1 MTRLRGEPV
10 RHTCPDIDSIIST
23 ITIIVNQMNSVDES
37 SEINYL
43 IEDISNWANDLK
55 IIAVGSRSE
64 MENLRSSN
72 SALRDW
78 GNEMHQAAQDLEFE
92 LDAAE
97 FEISNL
103 KKTIEELR
111 IINSIP
117 D

>member
-10 RHTCPDIDSIIST
+10 RNTCPNIDSIIST
-23 ITIIVNQMNSVDES
+23 VTLIVNQMSSIDES
-37 SEINYL
+37 SDINYL
-43 IEDISNWANDLK
+43 IEDIADWANDLK
-55 IIAVGSRSE
+55 RIVVGSWSE

-92 LDAAE
+92 LDAAK

-117 D
+117 N